1 MFDLAASSVLDIK
14 LYNRSLLIASS
25 NDIVQKDIE
34 TGRFQRKFLA
44 HTGQIHSFQVFND
57 SRMITSGWDDM
68 IIVWDLVSGSILRRI
83 GLETSGTLP
92 LSIQLASDALFVC
105 GQDGRV
111 RIVNMITGRVAHT
124 ISNFCNYDNH
134 YFRCK

>member
-1 MFDLAASSVLDIK
+1 
-14 LYNRSLLIASS
+14 
-25 NDIVQKDIE
+25 
-34 TGRFQRKFLA
+34 
-44 HTGQIHSFQVFND
+44 
-57 SRMITSGWDDM
+57 MITSASDDM

-83 GLETSGTLP
+83 GLETSGTFP

-105 GQDGRV
+105 GQDGIV

-134 YFRCK
+134 YFRCKC